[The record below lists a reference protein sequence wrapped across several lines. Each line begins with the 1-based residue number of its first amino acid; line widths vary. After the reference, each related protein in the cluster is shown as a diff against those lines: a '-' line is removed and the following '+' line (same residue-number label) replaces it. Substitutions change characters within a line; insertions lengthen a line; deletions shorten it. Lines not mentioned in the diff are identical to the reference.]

1 MIMNKS
7 AKENFDFIDDILEEI
22 SPVEMKKIEQRM
34 LNAEKIRKAMDR
46 KGWNNTKLLEALNM
60 KSLSIITKWLSG
72 THNFTQD
79 TLVEIGEVLG
89 INFFETQ
96 EQKITIQFSFPV
108 LENKTSGFDSFS
120 SLDYILNSNQIN
132 LSNSF
137 NSSTEYQ
144 A

>member
-1 MIMNKS
+1 MNKS
-7 AKENFDFIDDILEEI
+7 AQENFDFIDDILEEI

-34 LNAEKIRKAMDR
+34 LNAEKIRKAMDA

-60 KSLSIITKWLSG
+60 KSPSIITKWLSG

-79 TLVEIGEVLG
+79 TLVEIGEVLE
-89 INFFETQ
+89 INFFETI
-96 EQKITIQFSFPV
+96 EQKITIEFSFPV
-108 LENKTSGFDSFS
+108 LENKTDGFDSFS
-120 SLDYILNSNQIN
+120 SLDYILNSNQIH

-137 NSSTEYQ
+137 NNCTEYQ